1 MNNQCTIC
9 SKNCLLSNLQC
20 EKGQKYFQQDLT
32 NKLIKCGHILTHK
45 TGKKRS
51 QENILEILLKHKEIS
66 QRELQEILDIEAGS
80 MSEIIAKLEQREYI
94 KRYKDERDKRRYIIS
109 LTKKG
114 YEKITNKK
122 TNDEDMFDMLSTE
135 EQIQLNDMLNTL
147 LKEWYIRHMKYQ
159 K

>member
-1 MNNQCTIC
+1 MNNQCPIC

-94 KRYKDERDKRRYIIS
+94 KRYKDEHDKRRYIIS
-109 LTKKG
+109 L
-114 YEKITNKK
+114 